1 VNALAGGGTLL
12 TFPALVA
19 ALPGASV
26 MANGTSTVALAPASV
41 SSAWAYRQDLIKEW
55 RWLKLLILPS
65 LIGGILGTWIVTSM
79 EERYFKALIPW
90 LIFGASLLFALQP
103 LLTKKKTVLHPENER
118 EQPPPHSPLKLIG
131 IVVFQFFVAVYGGYF
146 GAGIGILMLS
156 GLSLI
161 GLTNM
166 HEMNAIK
173 TVLAGC
179 INGMSVVIFTVKHFT
194 SEPTVHWPLAFL
206 MMFFGIVG
214 GYLAA
219 TFGRKLKPIYIRWFV
234 IVMGFVLSAVFFY
247 GQWQK
252 ANEPVQA
259 PSAAAQHP
267 MQSSLS
273 SVRGRNC
280 YSNLRSST
288 SFTRPRKR
296 SLPSMMTTGTQL
308 V

>member
-1 VNALAGGGTLL
+1 MPLPTLLECAWLCLAAALAGGVNALAGGGTLL

-19 ALPGASV
+19 ALGTGGSI

-41 SSAWAYRQDLIKEW
+41 SSAWAYRQDLLKEW
-55 RWLKLLILPS
+55 RWLKLLIVPS
-65 LIGGILGTWIVTSM
+65 LIGGIVGTWIVTTM

-103 LLTKKKTVLHPENER
+103 LLTKKKTVLHPKEKLPPGTAEN
-118 EQPPPHSPLKLIG
+118 PPPHSPWKLLG

-161 GLTNM
+161 GMTNM

-179 INGMSVVIFTVKHFT
+179 INGMSVVIFTYKHFADG
-194 SEPTVHWPLAFL
+194 PTVHWPLAG
-206 MMFFGIVG
+206 MMMISGIIG

-234 IVMGFVLSAVFFY
+234 IGMGFFLSAYFFY
-247 GQWQK
+247 GQ
-252 ANEPVQA
+252 
-259 PSAAAQHP
+259 
-267 MQSSLS
+267 
-273 SVRGRNC
+273 
-280 YSNLRSST
+280 
-288 SFTRPRKR
+288 
-296 SLPSMMTTGTQL
+296 L
-308 V
+308 VKS